1 MILIENA
8 EDIVKLLKAQK
19 IKPEN
24 AIYLYSK
31 MRSMIPL
38 SFSETEPPTP
48 IEVINQIKHLETLEN
63 PIAFWQKEQ
72 QFSIKNIFNANQL
85 N

>member
-31 MRSMIPL
+31 MRSMMHVE
-38 SFSETEPPTP
+38 FSNQKEVTP

-63 PIAFWQKEQ
+63 PIAFWQTEQ